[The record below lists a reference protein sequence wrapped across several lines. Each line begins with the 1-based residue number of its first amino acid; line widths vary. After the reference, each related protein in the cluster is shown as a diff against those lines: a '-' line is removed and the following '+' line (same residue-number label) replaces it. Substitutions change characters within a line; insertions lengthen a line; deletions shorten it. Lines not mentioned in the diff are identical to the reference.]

1 MVRNLKLNPH
11 KVGLTVGTM
20 FVIVHT
26 IWGVGIALGFAQT
39 LLDWMMSLHFVQVT
53 HSYSSFNLTS
63 LLTLLVVAAVR
74 GYVGGYILASVWNY
88 WNKK

>member
-1 MVRNLKLNPH
+1 MRNLKLNPH
-11 KVGLTVGTM
+11 KVGLTVATM

-39 LLDWMMSLHFVQVT
+39 LLPWMMSLHFINMP
-53 HSYSSFNLTS
+53 HSFVDFNLTN
-63 LLTLLVVAAVR
+63 LLTLLVVVAVR